1 MLVLLTDILAD
12 NDNAPRWVISDE
24 ERAILRLK
32 PSAWL
37 ESTSGVVSNGG
48 KVSAVRDKTGKT
60 TWNHT
65 GANSPVIKM
74 YNGIPALNFGR
85 AVSNS
90 GALLAEGG
98 YQTIPADGIYSLFIL
113 YRIPVEKTEGYTG
126 VGGNIAGNN
135 EAVGEWLRVRF
146 GSDSYEGNVIFLNH
160 GGVPVT
166 GTDNYPI
173 NKPLTGWRDAK
184 WHISTIQAGVD
195 FHRWEIDGAIH
206 QETTFPAK
214 PFPTAASR
222 QLVIGGACNPLSNG
236 FQGDIAAVL
245 LLPGELRDG
254 AKALIYDRFSRMKAE
269 LTGNGGE

>member
-1 MLVLLTDILAD
+1 MLVLKSDIPT
-12 NDNAPRWVISDE
+12 NNANLPRFTITE
-24 ERAILRLK
+24 QEMAILRLQ

-37 ESTSGVVSNGG
+37 ESTSGVASSGG

-60 TWNHT
+60 TWMHAA
-65 GANSPVIKM
+65 ANPPVIKM

-90 GALLAEGG
+90 GALIAGDG
-98 YQTIPADGIYSLFIL
+98 YQAIPADGIYSLFIL
-113 YRIPVEKTEGYTG
+113 YRIPVEKTEGYSG

-173 NKPLTGWRDAK
+173 NKSLTGWRDAQ
-184 WHISTIQAGVD
+184 WHISAIQAGAG
-195 FHRWEIDGAIH
+195 FHRWEIDGVLH
-206 QETTFPAK
+206 QETSFTAK
-214 PFPTAASR
+214 PFPTDAAR
-222 QLVIGGACNPLSNG
+222 QLIIGGACNPLSNG
-236 FQGDIAAVL
+236 FQGDIAAL
-245 LLPGELRDG
+245 LLIPGVLPTMSKSIIYERFN
-254 AKALIYDRFSRMKAE
+254 ALKTS
-269 LTGNGGE
+269 LTQQ